1 MEVESCTRSVW
12 SHVLLPS
19 LGTTPL
25 SKKNALFK
33 HDVAKAP
40 LVIIKSITSIIRSN
54 CTERSPIAEID
65 VFHSIG
71 IKLSTS
77 SGILNPT
84 ISLTEKMLVIV
95 LIKLRGIFGVAAPIA
110 GRKSSI
116 RAKCFIIFAVSF
128 NHTLILLGSSDTTS
142 KYSDFSHSISNLTS
156 TSSLVFLFKQQRTV
170 RSGGLAHFQLEGLFT
185 CIKSLTEYLL
195 SSDLI
200 RLAPLVD

>member
-156 TSSLVFLFKQQRTV
+156 TSSLVFLSNSTNR

>member
-95 LIKLRGIFGVAAPIA
+95 LIKLRNFWG
-110 GRKSSI
+110 SSTHSW
-116 RAKCFIIFAVSF
+116 KKVFNQSQMFYYFCVSF

-156 TSSLVFLFKQQRTV
+156 TSSLVFLSNSTNR
-170 RSGGLAHFQLEGLFT
+170 RSGGLAIST
-185 CIKSLTEYLL
+185 RRAVYLHQ
-195 SSDLI
+195 I
-200 RLAPLVD
+200 FNRVFIE